1 MDRFPLLNTV
11 RVLLYAA
18 AALIIVGG
26 VLASVGIARQA
37 GDEIYNSDTREF
49 ERETNVG
56 VFIGAFIFF
65 LISALWFVL
74 MAESI
79 KLGLFIEDHLYHIR
93 SSLTSGGVLSGDRS
107 SSSISEALGTGSY
120 GSSSKNESSTP
131 GHYQPT
137 GSGVLP
143 DSSDAVLHP
152 DPVENAFRKGM
163 KAYRKQDFWKAVS
176 EFTVAIERD
185 PRRKSAYYYRSL
197 AYRQLGNHKHADADM
212 KKYDRL

>member
-1 MDRFPLLNTV
+1 MDRFPLLNTI
-11 RVLLYAA
+11 RVLLYVT

-26 VLASVGIARQA
+26 FLASVGVAQQA
-37 GDEIYNSDTREF
+37 GDEVYNSETQEF
-49 ERETNVG
+49 ERETNLG
-56 VFIGAFIFF
+56 VFIGTFIFF

-74 MAESI
+74 IAESL
-79 KLGLFIEDHLYHIR
+79 KLALFIEDHLYHIR
-93 SSLTSGGVLSGDRS
+93 SSMTSSGVLSEGRI
-107 SSSISEALGTGSY
+107 SSSIGEALGAGSY

-131 GHYQPT
+131 GYYQRTDP
-137 GSGVLP
+137 GVLP

-163 KAYRKQDFWKAVS
+163 KAYRKQDFWKAIL

-185 PRRKSAYYYRSL
+185 PGRKSTYYYRSL
-197 AYRQLGNHKHADADM
+197 AYRQLGNPKQADADM